1 MAQRAARKQF
11 GRTSADYATSKV
23 HAGGM
28 DLHLLV
34 DAAEPSPG
42 ATVLDVGTG
51 AGHTALALAPHV
63 RLVLALDITPEML
76 AEARRLGATNG
87 VVNMRLI
94 EGAVEAVPV
103 LAGACD
109 IVTCRVAAHHF
120 RAPGQAIAEMARA
133 LRPGGRL
140 VLIDKL
146 RPGSAGARRVHQ
158 PAGAPARSIACTR
171 AHVGAV
177 AAFHGGCRSARRD
190 SGARRYPPRLRRLGA
205 PLANAAGCGPT
216 SPRDAVVGAAGGYPD
231 IRHHG
236 RAAAGVLALAVHCG
250 RFRS

>member
-1 MAQRAARKQF
+1 MQGAARRQF

-42 ATVLDVGTG
+42 ATVLDIGTG

-87 VVNMRLI
+87 VANMRLI
-94 EGAVEAVPV
+94 EGTVDAVPV

-140 VLIDKL
+140 VLVDNYAPDQPELDEFINRLELL
-146 RPGSAGARRVHQ
+146 RDPS
-158 PAGAPARSIACTR
+158 
-171 AHVGAV
+171 HVRE
-177 AAFHGGCRSARRD
+177 HT
-190 SGARRYPPRLRRLGA
+190 
-205 PLANAAGCGPT
+205 LAQWQ
-216 SPRDAVVGAAGGYPD
+216 DFM
-231 IRHHG
+231 
-236 RAAAGVLALAVHCG
+236 AAAGLRVEIRALDSIRLDFADWVRRSQTPPDAVQRLREMLLSASPEAVRTFSITVEPQLAFSLLRFIAVG
-250 RFRS
+250 FAA